1 MKKASPDSQTY
12 LDRIRSWARSKAHGP
27 SPLSKNSSRPST
39 LPLSSIPPQQ
49 QQQLQQQQNGS
60 ASPAHNDTTNVFP
73 FPSNNLPGFVP
84 ESSNSTANNVAD
96 NTSSVQPEPAP
107 PPQADGQGAVIED
120 EKPQKTNVL
129 KRFWFTGKAIVLS
142 SYVNLLLVFV
152 PVGIASKAANLQP
165 GIIFGMNAI
174 AIIPLAG
181 LLSHAT
187 ESVAKR
193 MGDTIGALMNVT
205 FGNAVE
211 LIIFMYVSLERSR
224 QERARS
230 PLKGIII
237 SIESHIIRPIS
248 FVSITH
254 ARPRDL
260 QDLCSHSNSN
270 LTVLHFPRFVLFFRL
285 PNPFLTCQNEIRIV
299 QASLLGSIL
308 ANLLLIL
315 GMCFLLGGLRFQEQI
330 YNSTV
335 TQMSACLLSLSVM
348 SLLLPTAFHASF
360 KTEVAA
366 KATRMVLKVSRGTSV
381 ILLLVYGMYLLFQL
395 KSHAYMY
402 QSTPQHII
410 DEESAPGP
418 VAQWMESSDDSS
430 SSSSDSDSDGSSGS
444 NTTAKRVKRL
454 IKHGGRRRRKS
465 SAGSRDTPDADTRD
479 ADTRPPSLGTSSIS
493 PVNTGAPT
501 DEPQTTG
508 NASHRHN
515 LAEDADDE
523 HPIRSR
529 RNSHGSS
536 LILSRKERKR
546 EKEGKRQEKRD
557 RKKALRNKCTITEG
571 VVQTNEKTNA
581 ENDPN
586 APRRVDFAV
595 ISELEMQED
604 DSPQKRARTLR
615 GLNLRPQMPKTFSQN
630 VFTQPAP
637 TPSFAPPAGP
647 IPRVRMGIRRT
658 NSLPD
663 RLNQTTS
670 GPPRTGNVGDQPH
683 VNSLPES
690 ENPVKLN
697 EDDDENISRTTAICL
712 LLISTGLVAVCA
724 EFMVDS
730 INAVVEEQSGLS
742 ETFIGLIILPIV
754 GNAAEHVTAVTVAT
768 KNKMDLAIGVAV
780 GSSIQIALFVT
791 PFIVL
796 LGWAMGK
803 EMSLYFTLFETVS
816 LFVSAFIVN
825 FLVLDGRSNYLEGAL
840 LCAAYVIIAV
850 AAFFY
855 PNESEQSNLGGNADA
870 SSKMI
875 RSLVGGVIG
884 I

>member
-39 LPLSSIPPQQ
+39 LPLSTIPQQ
-49 QQQLQQQQNGS
+49 QQQQQQNGS
-60 ASPAHNDTTNVFP
+60 VSQHHNDTTNVPP
-73 FPSNNLPGFVP
+73 FPSDDLPGFGP
-84 ESSNSTANNVAD
+84 DSSNSTSNNVAD
-96 NTSSVQPEPAP
+96 NTSSVLPEPAP
-107 PPQADGQGAVIED
+107 PPQVDGQGTVID
-120 EKPQKTNVL
+120 DQQPPKKKNVL
-129 KRFWFTGKAIVLS
+129 VRFLFTGKTIVLS

-152 PVGIASKAANLQP
+152 PVGIAAKAANLQP

-193 MGDTIGALMNVT
+193 MGDTIGALMN
-205 FGNAVE
+205 
-211 LIIFMYVSLERSR
+211 
-224 QERARS
+224 
-230 PLKGIII
+230 
-237 SIESHIIRPIS
+237 
-248 FVSITH
+248 
-254 ARPRDL
+254 
-260 QDLCSHSNSN
+260 
-270 LTVLHFPRFVLFFRL
+270 
-285 PNPFLTCQNEIRIV
+285 NEIRIV

-315 GMCFLLGGLRFQEQI
+315 GMCFLLGGLRFQEQ
-330 YNSTV
+330 
-335 TQMSACLLSLSVM
+335 
-348 SLLLPTAFHASF
+348 TAFHASF

-381 ILLLVYGMYLLFQL
+381 VLLIVYGMYLLFQL

-410 DEESAPGP
+410 DEETAPGP

-465 SAGSRDTPDADTRD
+465 SAGSRDTPDAD
-479 ADTRPPSLGTSSIS
+479 ARPPSLGTSSIS
-493 PVNTGAPT
+493 PVNTAVPI
-501 DEPQTTG
+501 DEQITG
-508 NASHRHN
+508 TAGPRHDG
-515 LAEDADDE
+515 AEDADDE
-523 HPIRSR
+523 HQVRSR

-536 LILSRKERKR
+536 LVMSRKERKR
-546 EKEGKRQEKRD
+546 EKEGKRQEKKD
-557 RKKALRNKCTITEG
+557 RKKALRNQGTITEG
-571 VVQTNEKTNA
+571 VVTNEKTDA
-581 ENDPN
+581 ENDLN

-595 ISELEMQED
+595 INESEMQED

-615 GLNLRPQMPKTFSQN
+615 LNLRPQMPKTFSQN
-630 VFTQPAP
+630 VFTQPTL
-637 TPSFAPPAGP
+637 TPSPAPMAGP
-647 IPRVRMGIRRT
+647 IPRVKMGIRRT

-663 RLNQTTS
+663 RLNQTNS
-670 GPPRTGNVGDQPH
+670 GVPRAGNVGVQPPH
-683 VNSLPES
+683 VNSLPQT
-690 ENPVKLN
+690 ENTVKQD
-697 EDDDENISRTTAICL
+697 EDDGNISRTTAMCL

-855 PNESEQSNLGGNADA
+855 PNENEQSNLGGNAEA

>member
-1 MKKASPDSQTY
+1 
-12 LDRIRSWARSKAHGP
+12 
-27 SPLSKNSSRPST
+27 
-39 LPLSSIPPQQ
+39 
-49 QQQLQQQQNGS
+49 
-60 ASPAHNDTTNVFP
+60 
-73 FPSNNLPGFVP
+73 
-84 ESSNSTANNVAD
+84 
-96 NTSSVQPEPAP
+96 
-107 PPQADGQGAVIED
+107 
-120 EKPQKTNVL
+120 
-129 KRFWFTGKAIVLS
+129 
-142 SYVNLLLVFV
+142 
-152 PVGIASKAANLQP
+152 
-165 GIIFGMNAI
+165 
-174 AIIPLAG
+174 
-181 LLSHAT
+181 
-187 ESVAKR
+187 
-193 MGDTIGALMNVT
+193 
-205 FGNAVE
+205 
-211 LIIFMYVSLERSR
+211 
-224 QERARS
+224 
-230 PLKGIII
+230 
-237 SIESHIIRPIS
+237 
-248 FVSITH
+248 
-254 ARPRDL
+254 
-260 QDLCSHSNSN
+260 
-270 LTVLHFPRFVLFFRL
+270 
-285 PNPFLTCQNEIRIV
+285 
-299 QASLLGSIL
+299 
-308 ANLLLIL
+308 
-315 GMCFLLGGLRFQEQI
+315 
-330 YNSTV
+330 
-335 TQMSACLLSLSVM
+335 
-348 SLLLPTAFHASF
+348 
-360 KTEVAA
+360 
-366 KATRMVLKVSRGTSV
+366 
-381 ILLLVYGMYLLFQL
+381 
-395 KSHAYMY
+395 MY

-444 NTTAKRVKRL
+444 NTTAKRVRRL

-465 SAGSRDTPDADTRD
+465 SAGSRDTPDADTR
-479 ADTRPPSLGTSSIS
+479 PPSLGTSSIS
-493 PVNTGAPT
+493 PVNTAPT
-501 DEPQTTG
+501 DEPQTIG

-515 LAEDADDE
+515 FAEDADDE
-523 HPIRSR
+523 HPMRSR

-546 EKEGKRQEKRD
+546 EKEGKRQEKKD
-557 RKKALRNKCTITEG
+557 RKRALRNKGTITEG
-571 VVQTNEKTNA
+571 VVQTNEKTNV

-670 GPPRTGNVGDQPH
+670 GPPRAGNVGEPAH

>member
-1 MKKASPDSQTY
+1 MLY
-12 LDRIRSWARSKAHGP
+12 VL
-27 SPLSKNSSRPST
+27 
-39 LPLSSIPPQQ
+39 
-49 QQQLQQQQNGS
+49 
-60 ASPAHNDTTNVFP
+60 P
-73 FPSNNLPGFVP
+73 FPWR
-84 ESSNSTANNVAD
+84 
-96 NTSSVQPEPAP
+96 
-107 PPQADGQGAVIED
+107 I
-120 EKPQKTNVL
+120 
-129 KRFWFTGKAIVLS
+129 
-142 SYVNLLLVFV
+142 
-152 PVGIASKAANLQP
+152 
-165 GIIFGMNAI
+165 
-174 AIIPLAG
+174 
-181 LLSHAT
+181 H
-187 ESVAKR
+187 
-193 MGDTIGALMNVT
+193 
-205 FGNAVE
+205 
-211 LIIFMYVSLERSR
+211 
-224 QERARS
+224 
-230 PLKGIII
+230 
-237 SIESHIIRPIS
+237 
-248 FVSITH
+248 
-254 ARPRDL
+254 
-260 QDLCSHSNSN
+260 
-270 LTVLHFPRFVLFFRL
+270 LTVQV
-285 PNPFLTCQNEIRIV
+285 
-299 QASLLGSIL
+299 
-308 ANLLLIL
+308 LLI
-315 GMCFLLGGLRFQEQI
+315 
-330 YNSTV
+330 
-335 TQMSACLLSLSVM
+335 
-348 SLLLPTAFHASF
+348 
-360 KTEVAA
+360 
-366 KATRMVLKVSRGTSV
+366 
-381 ILLLVYGMYLLFQL
+381 VYGMYLLFQL

-410 DEESAPGP
+410 DEETAPGP

-465 SAGSRDTPDADTRD
+465 SAGSRETPD

-493 PVNTGAPT
+493 PVNTGNPSG
-501 DEPQTTG
+501 EPQTPGT
-508 NASHRHN
+508 ASLRHDF
-515 LAEDADDE
+515 AEDADDE
-523 HPIRSR
+523 HPVRSR

-536 LILSRKERKR
+536 FILSRKERKR
-546 EKEGKRQEKRD
+546 EKEGKRQEKKD
-557 RKKALRNKCTITEG
+557 RKKALRNKGTITEG
-571 VVQTNEKTNA
+571 VVQTNEKINA

-595 ISELEMQED
+595 ISESELQED

-615 GLNLRPQMPKTFSQN
+615 GLSLRPQMPKTFSQN

-637 TPSFAPPAGP
+637 TPSPAPRAGP
-647 IPRVRMGIRRT
+647 IPHVRVGIRRT

-663 RLNQTTS
+663 RLNQTIS
-670 GPPRTGNVGDQPH
+670 GPPRAGNIGVQPPH
-683 VNSLPES
+683 ANSLPET
-690 ENPVKLN
+690 ENTVKQD

-730 INAVVEEQSGLS
+730 INAVVATQSGLS

-796 LGWAMGK
+796 LGWCMGK

-855 PNESEQSNLGGNADA
+855 PNEREQSNLGGNADA

-884 I
+884 M